1 MRLEELVNYFPYEYA
16 LPQGTNVFATYI
28 ETADCLWDTDN
39 ILVRIGVKARE
50 VEPNKQLR
58 VSLVFLVNVSSSMI
72 AENKLP
78 LIQKSL
84 GSLLDQLAPRD
95 SVSIVTFAGDSKVTL
110 EPTPMAERMT
120 IQRAIDSLRAG
131 GETHDGTGL
140 QEAYAKATNRFI
152 RGGINR
158 VILCTDGNLNRDSAR
173 NDELINQL
181 TKKTQDGVFLSV
193 LEYGDQTHRN
203 TTAEVFADRN
213 GGSYTSVDSI
223 SEARKVLKQ
232 EVRGPVETVAKETKV
247 LVEFNPTQVATWRLL
262 GYENRQAKNL
272 NSQTNRQDGEDV
284 GSGQSV
290 TALYEIVPLAS
301 TGAKITPSNFDATTN
316 ASGTLSKGSNSS
328 TNSALFN
335 LKLHYKEP
343 EETIPRLIQVPV
355 AVPSQDRND
364 VAATADYKFAAAV
377 VGYGLMLRDS
387 PMKGDLNWE
396 KALRLAEEGL
406 GPDRVGYR
414 AEFIRLVRRAKDL
427 SGR

>member
-140 QEAYAKATNRFI
+140 QEAYAKARAF
-152 RGGINR
+152 
-158 VILCTDGNLNRDSAR
+158 
-173 NDELINQL
+173 
-181 TKKTQDGVFLSV
+181 
-193 LEYGDQTHRN
+193 
-203 TTAEVFADRN
+203 
-213 GGSYTSVDSI
+213 TS
-223 SEARKVLKQ
+223 
-232 EVRGPVETVAKETKV
+232 
-247 LVEFNPTQVATWRLL
+247 
-262 GYENRQAKNL
+262 
-272 NSQTNRQDGEDV
+272 
-284 GSGQSV
+284 
-290 TALYEIVPLAS
+290 
-301 TGAKITPSNFDATTN
+301 
-316 ASGTLSKGSNSS
+316 
-328 TNSALFN
+328 
-335 LKLHYKEP
+335 
-343 EETIPRLIQVPV
+343 
-355 AVPSQDRND
+355 
-364 VAATADYKFAAAV
+364 
-377 VGYGLMLRDS
+377 
-387 PMKGDLNWE
+387 
-396 KALRLAEEGL
+396 
-406 GPDRVGYR
+406 
-414 AEFIRLVRRAKDL
+414 
-427 SGR
+427 